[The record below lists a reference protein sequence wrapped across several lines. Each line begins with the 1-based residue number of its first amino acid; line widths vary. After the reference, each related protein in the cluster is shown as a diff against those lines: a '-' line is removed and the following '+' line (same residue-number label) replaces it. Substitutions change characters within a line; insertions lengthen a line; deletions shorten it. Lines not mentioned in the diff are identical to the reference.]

1 MVLRSQTDPTP
12 VAGTTT
18 TTTTTDLTAPEAGTQ
33 EAAGE
38 TGTVGQ
44 TPAREGIS
52 TRTRGGRSLDLED
65 TTVEDMAVEDTMMED
80 MAVGATMMEVTAVE
94 VTSMMED
101 MAVEVTT
108 EVLQTDLDLNSFLS
122 F

>member
-1 MVLRSQTDPTP
+1 M
-12 VAGTTT
+12 G
-18 TTTTTDLTAPEAGTQ
+18 TDLTALETGTQ
-33 EAAGE
+33 EAAGD

-44 TPAREGIS
+44 TPAREDIS

-65 TTVEDMAVEDTMMED
+65 TTVEDMAVEVTMMED
-80 MAVGATMMEVTAVE
+80 TAVEVTSMMEDMAVE